1 MDLGESLIQDFKE
14 EVTIFDKNNRLIAS
28 GNKDDLFDML
38 GYYFLDLKVISNDRG
53 MINVDIDLGGQ
64 K

>member
-1 MDLGESLIQDFKE
+1 MDLGESLMQDFKE
-14 EVTIFDKNNRLIAS
+14 EVTIFVKNNRLIVS
-28 GNKDDLFDML
+28 GSKDDLFDML

-53 MINVDIDLGGQ
+53 MINVDIDVGGQ

>member
-1 MDLGESLIQDFKE
+1 MDLGESLMQDFKE